1 MLIAFHK
8 PYGVLSQWN
17 ENPDQLGQMTLAG
30 FSLPRN
36 CLPLGRLDM
45 DSEGLLLLSDEP
57 ELERHLLHPSREHR
71 RVYQVQVEGSV
82 SEASLD
88 KVRAGGLAIR
98 GYETLPCIA
107 RMLEQAPEIAPR
119 VPAIEV
125 HPRLGSTWLEL
136 ELREGKNR
144 QVRRMTAKLGHP
156 TQRLV
161 RVQIGDYAL
170 GDLAAGAWREL
181 DEQQRELVFM

>member
-17 ENPDQLGQMTLAG
+17 ENPDQPGQLTLGE
-30 FSLPRN
+30 FSLPRS

-45 DSEGLLLLSDEP
+45 DSEGLLLLSDEL
-57 ELERHLLHPSREHR
+57 ELERCLLHPSRGHS
-71 RVYQVQVEGSV
+71 RVYQVQVEGKV
-82 SEASLD
+82 SEPSLD
-88 KVRAGGLAIR
+88 KLRAGGLEIR
-98 GYETLPCIA
+98 GYKTLPCIA
-107 RMLEQAPEIAPR
+107 RRLEQAPEIAPR
-119 VPAIEV
+119 VPAVEV
-125 HPRLGSTWLEL
+125 HPRLGTTWLEL

-161 RVQIGDYAL
+161 RVQIGGFVL
-170 GDLAAGAWREL
+170 GDLAAGAWVEL
-181 DEQQRELVFM
+181 DVRQRSLVFV